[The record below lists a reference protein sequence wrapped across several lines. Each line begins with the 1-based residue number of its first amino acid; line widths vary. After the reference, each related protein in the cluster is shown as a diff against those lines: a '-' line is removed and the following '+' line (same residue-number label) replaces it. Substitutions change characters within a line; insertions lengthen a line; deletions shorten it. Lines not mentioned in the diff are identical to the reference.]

1 MAWRNQPYHPV
12 ASVILISVTLFIVTA
27 LGHPAATQSEQQVAA
42 VIILVM
48 VHGLGNRSI
57 LINPKQ
63 VTSLHAA
70 NPSQP
75 NKYLADEVK
84 CLVGLADSKFVST
97 IEPCEEVKEIL
108 EQAK

>member
-1 MAWRNQPYHPV
+1 VRYTWHPV
-12 ASVILISVTLFIVTA
+12 ASVLLLSVALFIVTTF
-27 LGHPAATQSEQQVAA
+27 GRSAAPVEERQVAA
-42 VIILVM
+42 VVILVM
-48 VHGLGNRSI
+48 VHGVGNRSI

-70 NPSQP
+70 VPSQP

-84 CLVGLADSKFVST
+84 CLVGLADGKFVST